1 MSGRKKKHEEHENY
15 ERWLVSYADFIT
27 LLFAFFVVMYSI
39 SSVNEGKYRVLSDSL
54 VAAFRSSARSVTP
67 VQVGELARSPLT
79 PLSEQLLERP
89 TPALMQPILVDIQAN
104 VMSEVILPEEF
115 FESEAEESE
124 EPPGK
129 VEAMAADIENAMSRM
144 IEQKLV
150 DIRCNQFYLEIE
162 LNSTFF
168 FGSGSAELSIDAEII
183 LKQIARILSKQP
195 NRIHVEGYTDNIP
208 VQSNQYPSNWELSA
222 ARAAAVIRLFA
233 ANEVASDRMAA
244 IDYGEQKPVESN
256 ATVDGRNKNRS
267 VVIVVLNHL
276 DDSVDVSETAT
287 FEVMKDILERL
298 PFWVN

>member
-1 MSGRKKKHEEHENY
+1 MSGRKKKHEEHENH

-54 VAAFRSSARSVTP
+54 VAAFRSSAKSLSP
-67 VQVGELARSPLT
+67 IQEGELARSPLT
-79 PLSEQLLERP
+79 PLSEQLLDRP
-89 TPALMQPILVDIQAN
+89 IPNTMQPILVDVQAQ
-104 VMSEVILPEEF
+104 VLTELVVPEEF
-115 FESEAEESE
+115 FEESE
-124 EPPGK
+124 EPPGTI
-129 VEAMAADIENAMSRM
+129 EAMAADIENAMSRM

-150 DIRCNQFYLEIE
+150 NIRRNQFYLEIE
-162 LNSTFF
+162 LNSTFL

-183 LKQIARILSKQP
+183 LKQIARVLSRQP

-244 IDYGEQKPVESN
+244 IGYGQCDCGWSKQEQK
-256 ATVDGRNKNRS
+256 GCNRGAQPS
-267 VVIVVLNHL
+267 
-276 DDSVDVSETAT
+276 
-287 FEVMKDILERL
+287 
-298 PFWVN
+298 